1 MQYRINERPKYKL
14 NFYSPE
20 EIFFLNLKHKVAFSS
35 WNDNFN
41 SMIVRLKD
49 GNRRGK
55 RRIEEAFQFYDSP
68 IKSLMLLNA
77 SIVSII
83 SFQFYD
89 SPIKSRP
96 ALRKTNNE
104 KYVSILW

>member
-41 SMIVRLKD
+41 SMIVRLKVTLVINED
-49 GNRRGK
+49 DFYNGFNSMIVRLK
-55 RRIEEAFQFYDSP
+55 EA
-68 IKSLMLLNA
+68 
-77 SIVSII
+77 
-83 SFQFYD
+83 
-89 SPIKSRP
+89 
-96 ALRKTNNE
+96 
-104 KYVSILW
+104 